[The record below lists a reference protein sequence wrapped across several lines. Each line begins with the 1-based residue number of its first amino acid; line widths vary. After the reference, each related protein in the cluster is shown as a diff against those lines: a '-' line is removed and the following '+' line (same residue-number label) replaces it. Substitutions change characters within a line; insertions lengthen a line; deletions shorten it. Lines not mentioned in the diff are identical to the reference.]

1 MLLLPLPFRG
11 SNPRVNNVPCMILL
25 ERGQE
30 LKVECF
36 PGVLLGGIGGKREGK
51 KGGERKKKV
60 GKKRERKRGKR
71 QKERKNKRKKRE
83 SNRGE
88 EKERWEKRE
97 RRKETE
103 KERKRREGKK
113 ERGKEKEK
121 KRKRKREK
129 QRQRER
135 KETRRAL
142 HNFYSSPLFFLSL
155 SFFLSF
161 LRFFPFPGRDI
172 WNQFCILTLK
182 AGQLLLALKTRI
194 HLVPFS
200 PAPLVTQYYNILAT
214 F

>member
-51 KGGERKKKV
+51 KEGERKKKV

-97 RRKETE
+97 RRKETDKE
-103 KERKRREGKK
+103 EEERRKEGKRERERK
-113 ERGKEKEK
+113 KEKEK
-121 KRKRKREK
+121 EREAETKGEKR
-129 QRQRER
+129 
-135 KETRRAL
+135 
-142 HNFYSSPLFFLSL
+142 NSSGFAQLLFFAPFLSL
-155 SFFLSF
+155 SFLLSLFPSF
-161 LRFFPFPGRDI
+161 LPFPRTRHMESILYPDTEGRPTPTGSK
-172 WNQFCILTLK
+172 NQNPF
-182 AGQLLLALKTRI
+182 GSLLSSTPCHSVL
-194 HLVPFS
+194 
-200 PAPLVTQYYNILAT
+200 
-214 F
+214 